1 MTRRHRI
8 GVYMVGVLVWAI
20 VVVGVVTNVNA
31 GQPRAAPDGT
41 PIACMFALYP
51 FGTLSGSGSYKN
63 CGGYVFSMN
72 GPETNSQA
80 GWLALTDT
88 QTGRTLEYRFADMPV
103 QQEGREMPMVLVDE
117 RGIVLRITVIRRA
130 TKIDF
135 MVGERTFAEKRF
147 PLLRPK

>member
-1 MTRRHRI
+1 MARRLRTDVI
-8 GVYMVGVLVWAI
+8 MVGVLLWTLVAL
-20 VVVGVVTNVNA
+20 GVVRSA
-31 GQPRAAPDGT
+31 DAAQDRLAPDGT

-51 FGTLSGSGSYKN
+51 FGTLSGTGSYKN

-88 QTGRTLEYRFADMPV
+88 RTGKTLEYRFADMPV
-103 QQEGREMPMVLVDE
+103 QQEGREMPMVLVDDS
-117 RGIVLRITVIRRA
+117 GAVLRVTVIRRP

-135 MVGERTFAEKRF
+135 LVGERNFAEKRF